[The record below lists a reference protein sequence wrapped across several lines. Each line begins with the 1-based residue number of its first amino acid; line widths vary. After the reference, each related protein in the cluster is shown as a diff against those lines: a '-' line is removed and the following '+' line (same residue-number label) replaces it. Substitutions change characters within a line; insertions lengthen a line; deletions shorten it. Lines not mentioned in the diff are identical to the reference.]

1 MTHSRRS
8 ILKGMSLG
16 AGSFL
21 LGPLLSQIEAH
32 AEGNSAAMPSRF
44 VFVVKDSGI
53 WPSGITPNEFKA
65 NGSKPIN
72 ASLVNATLP
81 SSMAP
86 LRPFQDQVSIVQGLS
101 GKMCRGGHT
110 SHFGMMGVYMVGSE
124 VNPGNPLRAT
134 ADAEL
139 AKLHP
144 APFNHV
150 ALAVRGDWGS
160 NNYGGVMYPGIS
172 AVGPGKELPFQG
184 SPDVAFDQLFGSAV
198 SASKEGERR
207 FKLQKNLLDFMVDD
221 IRKVERSIPSAEK
234 MKMDAYLNAFEELQT
249 RHSKLVGMKDNLKGN
264 APKLTDKFTSGIEE
278 VRQEAHCDLAAAALI
293 AGLTNCVTI
302 RLDNAN
308 TVYKA
313 LGLARNIHGIGHDE
327 GDNGRDQAQCREIIQ
342 KHHMELMASIA
353 RKLKAVPEGNGNML
367 DNTMI
372 IYLSDSSNKHH
383 GDCLEW
389 PYVIVGGCSGKLKFP
404 GRYICYP
411 TYGDAGCR
419 TIGDWWTTIL
429 NAQGNPIKYYG
440 NEDLELKQNGL
451 SHAGPLVELIA

>member
-32 AEGNSAAMPSRF
+32 AEGNIGAMPSRF

-53 WPSGITPNEFKA
+53 WPSGITPAEFMA

-86 LRPFQDQVSIVQGLS
+86 LRPFQNQVSIVQGLS

-198 SASKEGERR
+198 SASKDGERR

-221 IRKVERSIPSAEK
+221 IKKVERSIPSAEK

-264 APKLTDKFTSGIEE
+264 APKPPQIVAANDALLMGLIIGRRLTLIGGAGGGLDGHEVVKAVGDDGSSGNFDVIDIKGFVDERGGHGANNAKAHRLSAWRDEIGAIGAGEGAGDGGE
-278 VRQEAHCDLAAAALI
+278 VGDFEI
-293 AGLTNCVTI
+293 AG
-302 RLDNAN
+302 R
-308 TVYKA
+308 
-313 LGLARNIHGIGHDE
+313 
-327 GDNGRDQAQCREIIQ
+327 
-342 KHHMELMASIA
+342 
-353 RKLKAVPEGNGNML
+353 
-367 DNTMI
+367 
-372 IYLSDSSNKHH
+372 LSDGR
-383 GDCLEW
+383 GDFDGLHCFGASQNRCRRAKF
-389 PYVIVGGCSGKLKFP
+389 VHCAGGRS
-404 GRYICYP
+404 
-411 TYGDAGCR
+411 A
-419 TIGDWWTTIL
+419 
-429 NAQGNPIKYYG
+429 A
-440 NEDLELKQNGL
+440 
-451 SHAGPLVELIA
+451 